1 MTTAS
6 VSAGSWTPGL
16 DESLARRAGS
26 GDIDAFSQLVD
37 RHRDVAVRVAARIV
51 GSQDAE
57 DVAQDALLRAFHR
70 LSSFRGDGPFRVW
83 LLRVVHTTA
92 LNALARKR
100 PIPVEEIED
109 HVPEPDPDDPATPA
123 SQLEQAE
130 RRDRLAAKIT
140 LLRPEHRAVLVLR
153 DLEGLAYEDI
163 AAVTD
168 TPIGSV
174 KGRLHRARRE
184 LAEILRNNTYDWELP
199 RA

>member
-6 VSAGSWTPGL
+6 ARPVWTAGP
-16 DESLARRAGS
+16 DEALARRAGK
-26 GDIDAFSQLVD
+26 GDIEAFSQLVD

-51 GSQDAE
+51 GRQDAE

-70 LSSFRGDGPFRVW
+70 LSTFRGDGPFRVW

-92 LNALARKR
+92 LNSLARKR

-109 HVPEPDPDDPATPA
+109 HTPEPDADDPATPA

-140 LLRPEHRAVLVLR
+140 LLKPEHRAVLVLR

-163 AAVTD
+163 AAVTQ

-174 KGRLHRARRE
+174 KGRLHRARHE
-184 LAEILRNNTYDWELP
+184 LAELLRNNTYDWELP